1 MNLFIFLFHLHI
13 VPKSSKHLNT
23 AECIIRRQKE
33 KKIGFMK
40 QRYLKKGDFYLTVSY
55 GKGGTMKIFMYVK
68 PVVTI
73 FPGHMTETSIG
84 LRA

>member
-1 MNLFIFLFHLHI
+1 
-13 VPKSSKHLNT
+13 
-23 AECIIRRQKE
+23 
-33 KKIGFMK
+33 MK

-55 GKGGTMKIFMYVK
+55 GKGGSMKIFMYVK